1 MRNKAYNIIV
11 LGDDNAGHKQF
22 TISKKAVFLLVTML
36 LSGTYVAVAMFG
48 VLVKN
53 LANQSELVAMKK
65 ENEALKLANDRY
77 LEASIE
83 MERKLNL
90 FDEKT
95 VKLAQFVGV
104 EPGGFEADGIG
115 GPELFEEELNRYLRY
130 DLGLLEHKAK
140 LLEERFDTLDEA
152 FQAQTDLLDATP
164 SLMPARGWIS
174 SGFQYRRDPFTRKR
188 TWHNGLDISAHEGT
202 PVYSPARGV
211 VSYKG
216 YQGGF
221 GNLLVIK
228 HGNGIETKYGHL
240 SRFNVSKGQR
250 VKRGDLIGYIGSTGR
265 STAPHLHYE
274 IHKKDKAINPMS
286 YIIRDVN
293 PF

>member
-1 MRNKAYNIIV
+1 MKNKAYNIIV
-11 LGDDNAGHKQF
+11 FGDDNAGHKQF
-22 TISKKAVFLLVTML
+22 TISKKAVLLLATLFV
-36 LSGTYVAVAMFG
+36 SGICAAVAMVG

-53 LANQSELVAMKK
+53 VANQTELVSIKK
-65 ENEALKLANDRY
+65 ENESLKLANDRY

-104 EPGGFEADGIG
+104 EPSGFEADGVG

-152 FQAQTDLLDATP
+152 FQAQTDLLDSTP

-174 SGFQYRRDPFTRKR
+174 SGFKYRRDPFTQKR
-188 TWHNGLDISAHEGT
+188 TWHNGVDISAHEGT
-202 PVYSPARGV
+202 PVYAPARGV
-211 VSYKG
+211 VSYRG

-221 GNLLVIK
+221 GNLLVVN

-274 IHKKDKAINPMS
+274 IIKDEKAINPMK
-286 YIIRDVN
+286 YIIRDVSQ
-293 PF
+293 F